1 MSLSCDICRDYWRLS
16 SINQAGQGGS
26 VALWRYGRVRGESG
40 RFRSRSLGFI
50 NQRSAGRDYIY
61 RVSAFYNRSTCG
73 RLARVLYSGC
83 IIHPCLPTSH
93 MDDLDSQMRARQQ
106 VKERKMNS
114 DILKGNWKQLKG
126 EIQKQWGELTND
138 DVDVVQGNYEKL
150 VGRVQE
156 RYGYDRETAEKEVS
170 DYFDRMPTR

>member
-1 MSLSCDICRDYWRLS
+1 
-16 SINQAGQGGS
+16 
-26 VALWRYGRVRGESG
+26 
-40 RFRSRSLGFI
+40 
-50 NQRSAGRDYIY
+50 
-61 RVSAFYNRSTCG
+61 
-73 RLARVLYSGC
+73 
-83 IIHPCLPTSH
+83 
-93 MDDLDSQMRARQQ
+93 
-106 VKERKMNS
+106 NS

>member
-1 MSLSCDICRDYWRLS
+1 
-16 SINQAGQGGS
+16 
-26 VALWRYGRVRGESG
+26 
-40 RFRSRSLGFI
+40 
-50 NQRSAGRDYIY
+50 
-61 RVSAFYNRSTCG
+61 
-73 RLARVLYSGC
+73 
-83 IIHPCLPTSH
+83 